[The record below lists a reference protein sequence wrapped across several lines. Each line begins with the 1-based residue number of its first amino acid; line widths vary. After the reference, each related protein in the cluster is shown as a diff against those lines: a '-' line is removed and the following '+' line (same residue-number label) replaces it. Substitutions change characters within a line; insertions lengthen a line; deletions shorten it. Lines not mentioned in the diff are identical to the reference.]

1 MSRRVGVPLFGTYV
15 PPVTLD
21 AEKNTLLSIMQTYA
35 KSQKKAPDVA
45 SAKTALQ
52 ALQTTVAKTR
62 TTTNGGLQ

>member
-1 MSRRVGVPLFGTYV
+1 M
-15 PPVTLD
+15 TLD